1 MANQED
7 PDQSKENLNAI
18 LEKIKKWNIL
28 STNVHTGTSKR
39 VYVKGPTN
47 AEPTEPYAYLTT
59 RKQTMADP
67 DIVVKEYKYTRYLH
81 SLFPDYIIPE
91 LPIKPENKP
100 LTNILN
106 AGRGMLITK
115 KPIVKDVL
123 PSDIEHL
130 LQYMMLSTDYFIDH
144 GFANLDLKPQ
154 NIGKIGDKFYIND
167 NGSNMFYPI
176 PETHKEKYR
185 DAIKLTGIV
194 TLINYGLNAEMFNKY
209 KHLYPTLDFKRAMEL
224 IRPFEPTAEKDII
237 DYAKQKMTG
246 VMDDGKKENNSL
258 FEGILF
264 PNEVLYYYGSGG
276 LNYSIF
282 YKKTLK
288 KIGLISEREQAEQ
301 EKSEKERVEREQA
314 EQERVERE
322 QAEKKRMLLK
332 RKNRN
337 GNSVNTRKSPKKT
350 RSLSPRKSNTRK
362 SAANMKRKNIVNS
375 LGLSPRK
382 KR

>member
-1 MANQED
+1 M
-7 PDQSKENLNAI
+7 
-18 LEKIKKWNIL
+18 
-28 STNVHTGTSKR
+28 T
-39 VYVKGPTN
+39 Y
-47 AEPTEPYAYLTT
+47 
-59 RKQTMADP
+59 P

-81 SLFPDYIIPE
+81 ALFPDYIIPE
-91 LPIKPENKP
+91 LPINAKNKP

-106 AGRGMLITK
+106 AGRQLHISK

-154 NIGKIGDKFYIND
+154 NIGKIGDTFYIND

-209 KHLYPTLDFKRAMEL
+209 KHLYPTLDFKRAGEL
-224 IRPFEPTAEKDII
+224 IRPFGPTVEREII
-237 DYAKQKMTG
+237 DYAKQKMTS
-246 VMDDGKKENNSL
+246 VMVDIEEVDLSSL
-258 FEGILF
+258 FEDILL
-264 PNEVLYYYGSGG
+264 PDGVLSYYGSGG
-276 LNYSIF
+276 SYNIGDYRT
-282 YKKTLK
+282 TLRT
-288 KIGLISEREQAEQ
+288 IGIISEAERVRREQHRVEREKAEQ
-301 EKSEKERVEREQA
+301 ERIQQEKTEKERVEREQA
-314 EQERVERE
+314 EQ
-322 QAEKKRMLLK
+322 KRMLLK
-332 RKNRN
+332 RPVNN
-337 GNSVNTRKSPKKT
+337 NTNTRNNPERIT
-350 RSLSPRKSNTRK
+350 RKRLGLSPRKSNTRK
-362 SAANMKRKNIVNS
+362 SAANMKRNIVNS